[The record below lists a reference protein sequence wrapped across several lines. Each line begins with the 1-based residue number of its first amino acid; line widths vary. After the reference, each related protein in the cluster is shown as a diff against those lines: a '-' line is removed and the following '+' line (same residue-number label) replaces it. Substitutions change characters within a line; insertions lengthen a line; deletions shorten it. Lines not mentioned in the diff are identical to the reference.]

1 MSLTAFSDQRTLFKA
16 YDIRGERQLFTT
28 EFMTALSHALAR
40 CFVQHANPKHANSN
54 QVVIGFDARHH
65 SETLAKHM
73 ASSLQAHGFEVIWLG
88 LVTTPLMAFW
98 ANKYQG
104 HGVIATASHSE
115 PHINGLKWLINSQ
128 SPNSKQI
135 QKLYQQLSSDP
146 SSHTNKI
153 NNKETATAT
162 PKPAQPLPKLIALSR
177 QEVLTPYI
185 NKAVEA
191 LNSINKSRLAEI
203 GSAHKANTKSV
214 GSALKIVIDCLNGS
228 TGLFAEDFYKSHPSL
243 CSEVIMLN
251 ANVDGDFPKGNPDP
265 MEYNRLHELSAAV
278 LQHKADL
285 GLSFD
290 GDGDRL
296 MVVDSKGQPLVAD
309 HLLYLLSRVAIEDHF
324 TSCSCNH
331 ADSCTPTVIF
341 DVKCSHHLPAL
352 INQAGAQAQMS
363 KTGSSILRRTL
374 QSNKDGTESHNLFA
388 GELSGHFIFN
398 DGHFL
403 LHDDAMYAG
412 LRLLNWLRYQPET
425 LAEIIDTLPQMV
437 STPDVY
443 LPLANYSYDVS
454 KDTSLPDV
462 EQGSQPILNK
472 LSALC
477 QKLQTNIKDL
487 TPSLPADARLTCID
501 GLRLDFSYGFGII
514 RSSNTSNSLTV
525 RFAGD
530 SLSDVNQIQ
539 GYFVH
544 LCQSINEELANQVA
558 NIQVNQ

>member
-1 MSLTAFSDQRTLFKA
+1 MSSTAFSDQRTLFKA

-28 EFMTALSHALAR
+28 DFMTALSHVLAR
-40 CFVQHANPKHANSN
+40 YFVKHANAN

-65 SETLAKHM
+65 SETLAKHL
-73 ASSLQAHGFEVIWLG
+73 ASSFKAHGCEVIWLG

-98 ANKYQG
+98 ANQYQG

-128 SPNSKQI
+128 SPSSEQI
-135 QKLYQQLSSDP
+135 QQLYQQLISNQSNDEDKIEGKDI
-146 SSHTNKI
+146 NKDI
-153 NNKETATAT
+153 S
-162 PKPAQPLPKLIALSR
+162 KPNQSLPKQIILSH
-177 QEVLTPYI
+177 QEVLNPYI

-191 LNSINKSRLAEI
+191 LDSINESRLKLTTSTHKPYIEPT
-203 GSAHKANTKSV
+203 GSK
-214 GSALKIVIDCLNGS
+214 LKIVIDCLNGS
-228 TGLFAEDFYKSHPSL
+228 TGLFAEDFYQAHPSL
-243 CSEVIMLN
+243 CSEVIVLN
-251 ANVDGDFPKGNPDP
+251 AKVDGDFPKGNPDP

-278 LQHKADL
+278 LHHKADL

-296 MVVDSKGQPLVAD
+296 MVIDSRGQPLVAD

-324 TSCSCNH
+324 ASGTCSHSNC
-331 ADSCTPTVIF
+331 CTPTVIF
-341 DVKCSHHLPAL
+341 DVKCSHHLPSL
-352 INQAGAQAQMS
+352 INQAGAEAQMS
-363 KTGSSILRRTL
+363 KTGSSILRRAL
-374 QSNKDGTESHNLFA
+374 QSNKDGTDSHNLFA

-398 DGHFL
+398 DDHFL

-412 LRLLNWLRYQPET
+412 LRLLNWLHHQPMT
-425 LAEIIDTLPQMV
+425 LADVIDALPQMV

-443 LPLANYSYDVS
+443 LPLADYSYSVS
-454 KDTSLPDV
+454 QHTAVPDV
-462 EQGSQPILNK
+462 APDSQPILNR

-477 QKLQTNIKDL
+477 QKLQDNIKDL
-487 TPSLPADARLTCID
+487 PHSLPADTRLTCID
-501 GLRLDFSYGFGII
+501 GLRLDFSHGFGII

-530 SLSDVNQIQ
+530 SLSDLTQIQ

-544 LCQSINEELANQVA
+544 LCQSISEDLANQVA
-558 NIQVNQ
+558 NIRVNQ

>member
-1 MSLTAFSDQRTLFKA
+1 MSSTAFSDQRTLFKA

-40 CFVQHANPKHANSN
+40 HFVQHANAN

-65 SETLAKHM
+65 SETLATHM
-73 ASSLQAHGFEVIWLG
+73 ASSFEAHGCDVIWLG

-98 ANKYQG
+98 ANQYQG

-128 SPNSKQI
+128 SPSSEQI
-135 QKLYQQLSSDP
+135 QQLYQQVVSNQSSKVDKVEGKVITKADAKLSQSLLNETP
-146 SSHTNKI
+146 LSHQDI
-153 NNKETATAT
+153 
-162 PKPAQPLPKLIALSR
+162 LI
-177 QEVLTPYI
+177 PYI
-185 NKAVEA
+185 NKAIEA
-191 LNSINKSRLAEI
+191 LDNINNSPLKVMT
-203 GSAHKANTKSV
+203 SAHKRDTEPP
-214 GSALKIVIDCLNGS
+214 GPALKIVIDCLNGS
-228 TGLFAEDFYKSHPSL
+228 TGLFAEDFYKSHPTL
-243 CSEVIMLN
+243 CSEVIVLN
-251 ANVDGDFPKGNPDP
+251 ANIDGDFPKGNPDP

-278 LQHKADL
+278 LHHKADL

-296 MVVDSKGQPLVAD
+296 MVVDSRGQPLIAD

-324 TSCSCNH
+324 TSGTCDHS
-331 ADSCTPTVIF
+331 DSCTPTVIF

-374 QSNKDGTESHNLFA
+374 QSNKDGTDSHNLFA

-412 LRLLNWLRYQPET
+412 LRLLNWLHHQHTT
-425 LAEIIDTLPQMV
+425 LAEIIDTLPHMV
-437 STPDVY
+437 STPDIY
-443 LPLANYSYDVS
+443 LPLANYSYSVS
-454 KDTSLPDV
+454 QDTAISDA
-462 EQGSQPILNK
+462 EQSSQPILNK

-477 QKLQTNIKDL
+477 QKLQSNIKDL
-487 TPSLPADARLTCID
+487 PYSLPADTRLTCID
-501 GLRLDFSYGFGII
+501 GLRLDFSHGFGII

-530 SLSDVNQIQ
+530 SLSDLTQIQ
-539 GYFVH
+539 GYFVN
-544 LCQSINEELANQVA
+544 LCQSISEDLANQVA
-558 NIQVNQ
+558 NIRVNQ

>member
-1 MSLTAFSDQRTLFKA
+1 MSSTAFSDQRTLFKA
-16 YDIRGERQLFTT
+16 YDIRGERRLFTT
-28 EFMTALSHALAR
+28 EFMTELSHALAR
-40 CFVQHANPKHANSN
+40 YFVKHANAE

-73 ASSLQAHGFEVIWLG
+73 ASSFESHGCEVIWLG

-98 ANKYQG
+98 ANQYQG

-128 SPNSKQI
+128 SPSSEQI
-135 QKLYQQLSSDP
+135 QQLYQQLLLDQSSDED
-146 SSHTNKI
+146 KI
-153 NNKETATAT
+153 EGKDINTAT
-162 PKPAQPLPKLIALSR
+162 PEPNQSLPKQIILSH
-177 QEVLTPYI
+177 QEVLNPYI

-191 LNSINKSRLAEI
+191 LDSINESRLKLKTSTHKRYIEPT
-203 GSAHKANTKSV
+203 GSK
-214 GSALKIVIDCLNGS
+214 LKIVIDCLNGS
-228 TGLFAEDFYKSHPSL
+228 TGLFAEKFYQAHPSL
-243 CSEVIMLN
+243 CSEVIVLN
-251 ANVDGDFPKGNPDP
+251 AKVDGDFPKGNPDP

-296 MVVDSKGQPLVAD
+296 MVINSRGQPMVAD

-324 TSCSCNH
+324 ASGTCSHSNC
-331 ADSCTPTVIF
+331 CTPTVIF
-341 DVKCSHHLPAL
+341 DVKCSHHLPSL
-352 INQAGAQAQMS
+352 INQAEAEAQMS
-363 KTGSSILRRTL
+363 KTGSSILRRAL
-374 QSNKDGTESHNLFA
+374 QSNKDGTDSHNLFA

-398 DGHFL
+398 DDHFL

-412 LRLLNWLRYQPET
+412 LRLLNWLHHQPMT
-425 LAEIIDTLPQMV
+425 LADVIDTLPQMV

-443 LPLANYSYDVS
+443 LPLADYSYSVS
-454 KDTSLPDV
+454 QDTAVPDV
-462 EQGSQPILNK
+462 ERDSQPILNR

-477 QKLQTNIKDL
+477 QKLQDNIKDL
-487 TPSLPADARLTCID
+487 PHSLPADTRLTCID
-501 GLRLDFSYGFGII
+501 GLRLDFSHGFGII

-530 SLSDVNQIQ
+530 SLSDLTQIQ

-544 LCQSINEELANQVA
+544 LCQSISEDLANQVA
-558 NIQVNQ
+558 NIRVNQ